1 MSSSSTLQER
11 AINTLRF
18 LAADA
23 VQTANSGHPGMPMG
37 AAPMAYTLWTKHLRF
52 NPRDPSWSDRDRF
65 VLSGGHG
72 SMLLYGLL
80 HLTGYNLALDELKG
94 FRQWKSR
101 TPGHPEYGSTP
112 GVEVTTGPLGQGFGN
127 AVGMA
132 IAEAQLAATFNRP
145 GHKVVNHYTYAITT
159 DGDLME
165 GVSYE
170 VASLAGHL
178 RLGKLIVLY
187 DDNHIS
193 IDGSTDLTFTE
204 DRGARFEAQG
214 WHVQRV
220 SDGNDVN
227 SIDAAI
233 KKAKEDPRPSIILCR
248 THIGYGS
255 PKKQDTAE
263 CHGEPLGEEE
273 LKAAKQKLGWPVEP
287 KFYVPDDVQKHFRAA
302 IDRGKRL
309 QSDWET
315 SLQRYRQS
323 YPDLAAELE
332 RRLAGRLPQGW
343 NDSLPTFP
351 VDPKGL
357 ATRTASGKAINA
369 MAGKLPELIGGSA
382 DLTGSNKT
390 WIDGTTSFQKDG
402 PTGRNFHFGVREHA
416 MGTIVNGLAVHGGFI
431 PYCGTF
437 LIFSDYMRPAIRLS
451 ALSGYPSIWVFT
463 HDSIGLGEDGPTH
476 QPIEQLAALRA
487 IPELVVI
494 RPADAN
500 EVPVA
505 WRIAIARRDGP
516 TLIALT
522 RQNVPILDRKTYN
535 SADGLIHGAYVLAD
549 IGGGTPQ
556 VILMAS
562 GSEVSIV
569 ADAGQR
575 LASEGVCVR
584 LVSFPSWELFAMQ
597 DQAYRDSVF
606 PPETKAR
613 LAVEAGVAQGWER
626 WVGDCGT
633 TISIQGFG
641 ASAPQKVLFE
651 KYGFTA
657 ENVIDRAKKLL
668 EQS

>member
-1 MSSSSTLQER
+1 
-11 AINTLRF
+11 
-18 LAADA
+18 
-23 VQTANSGHPGMPMG
+23 
-37 AAPMAYTLWTKHLRF
+37 
-52 NPRDPSWSDRDRF
+52 
-65 VLSGGHG
+65 
-72 SMLLYGLL
+72 MLLYGLL
-80 HLTGYNLALDELKG
+80 HLTGYNLSLEELKS

-101 TPGHPEYGSTP
+101 TPGHPEYGLTP
-112 GVEVTTGPLGQGFGN
+112 GIEVTTGPLGQGFGN

-145 GHKVVNHYTYAITT
+145 GHKVVDHYTYVIAT

-170 VASLAGHL
+170 TASLAGHL
-178 RLGKLIVLY
+178 KIGKLVVLY

-204 DRGARFEAQG
+204 DRGGRFEAQG

-220 SDGNDVN
+220 ADGNDVN
-227 SIDAAI
+227 SIDSAI
-233 KKAKEDPRPSIILCR
+233 KRAKEDPRPSIILCR
-248 THIGYGS
+248 THIGYGA

-273 LKAAKQKLGWPVEP
+273 LKAAKQKLGWPFEP
-287 KFYVPDDVQKHFRAA
+287 KFYVPEDVLKHFRTA

-315 SLQRYRQS
+315 RIQHYRQA

-332 RRLAGRLPQGW
+332 RRLAGRLSQGW
-343 NDSLPTFP
+343 DNDLPTFP

-357 ATRTASGKAINA
+357 ATRAASGRVINVLA
-369 MAGKLPELIGGSA
+369 TRLPELIGGSA

-390 WIDGTTSFQKDG
+390 WIDGSTAFQKDAQA
-402 PTGRNFHFGVREHA
+402 GRNFHFGVREHA

-437 LIFSDYMRPAIRLS
+437 LIFSDYMRPAVRLS
-451 ALSGYPSIWVFT
+451 ALSGYPSIWLYT

-476 QPIEQLAALRA
+476 QPVEQLAALRA
-487 IPELVVI
+487 IPNLVVI

-505 WRIAIARRDGP
+505 WRIAVARRDGP
-516 TLIALT
+516 TLLALT
-522 RQNVPILDRKTYN
+522 RQNVPILNRETYN
-535 SADGLIHGAYVLAD
+535 SADGLTRGAYVLAD

-562 GSEVSIV
+562 GSEVSII
-569 ADAGQR
+569 ADAGRR

-584 LVSFPSWELFAMQ
+584 VVSFPSWELFAMQ
-597 DQAYRDSVF
+597 DQAYRDSVL

-626 WVGDCGT
+626 WVGDYGT

-641 ASAPQKVLFE
+641 ASAPHKVMFE
-651 KYGFTA
+651 KYGFTV
-657 ENVIDRAKKLL
+657 ENVIDHAKKLL